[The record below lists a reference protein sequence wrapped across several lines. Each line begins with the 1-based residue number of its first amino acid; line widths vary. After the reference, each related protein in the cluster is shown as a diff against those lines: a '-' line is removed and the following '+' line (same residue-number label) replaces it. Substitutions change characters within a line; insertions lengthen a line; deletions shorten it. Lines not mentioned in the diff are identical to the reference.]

1 MKKEKIIF
9 LVFSFIIGMMI
20 AVQLKSVDDLTG
32 GVASSQKS
40 RQLQSELKS
49 LREKRLGLEVEL
61 QTLETKAKELKDSE
75 LQENVMEQELRKE
88 IDKYELMIG
97 QKEAIGSGIII
108 KFQSVDQD
116 NTQTGLLTY
125 NYELLLSVINK
136 LNASGA
142 EGIAINEE
150 RYVNNTFFQLIGDK
164 LYVNGN
170 PIFEP
175 FEIKAIGNPDTM
187 ESALNLR
194 YGVLWEIRKHYNI
207 NASIEKIEELSLS
220 RYTKNNEFK
229 YSMPVED

>member
-1 MKKEKIIF
+1 MKKEKIVLLI
-9 LVFSFIIGMMI
+9 FSFLIGIMI
-20 AVQLKSVDDLTG
+20 ALQLKSIDDLTG

-49 LREKRLGLEVEL
+49 LREKKVGLESEL
-61 QTLETKAKELKDSE
+61 QALELQAKQLKDSE
-75 LQENVMEQELRKE
+75 LQEDYMEQELRKE
-88 IDKYELMIG
+88 IDKFELMLG
-97 QKEAIGSGIII
+97 QKEAVGPGIII

-116 NTQTGLLTY
+116 SQQTALLTY

-175 FEIKAIGNPDTM
+175 YEIKAVGNPDTM

-207 NASIEKIEELSLS
+207 NASIEKLEELSLP
-220 RYTKNNEFK
+220 RYTRSVEFK
-229 YSMPVED
+229 YSMPIEN

>member
-1 MKKEKIIF
+1 M
-9 LVFSFIIGMMI
+9 
-20 AVQLKSVDDLTG
+20 
-32 GVASSQKS
+32 
-40 RQLQSELKS
+40 
-49 LREKRLGLEVEL
+49 
-61 QTLETKAKELKDSE
+61 
-75 LQENVMEQELRKE
+75 
-88 IDKYELMIG
+88 
-97 QKEAIGSGIII
+97 
-108 KFQSVDQD
+108 
-116 NTQTGLLTY
+116 
-125 NYELLLSVINK
+125 SVINK

-207 NASIEKIEELSLS
+207 NASIEKKEELKLP
-220 RYTKNNEFK
+220 RYTKNVEFK
-229 YSMPVED
+229 YSMPVEN

>member
-1 MKKEKIIF
+1 MKKEKLIF
-9 LVFSFIIGMMI
+9 LIFSFIIGITI
-20 AVQLKSVDDLTG
+20 ALQLKSIDDLTG
-32 GVASSQKS
+32 GIASSQKS

-49 LREKRLGLEVEL
+49 LRDKKLGLEQEL
-61 QTLETKAKELKDSE
+61 QALELKAKELKDSE
-75 LQENVMEQELRKE
+75 LQEDYMEQELRKE
-88 IDKYELMIG
+88 IDKFELMLG
-97 QKEAIGSGIII
+97 QKEAIGPGIVI
-108 KFQSVDQD
+108 KFQSSDQESQ
-116 NTQTGLLTY
+116 QTALRTY

-150 RYVNNTFFQLIGDK
+150 RYVNTTFFQLVGDK

-175 FEIKAIGNPDTM
+175 YEIRAVGNPDTM

-207 NASIEKIEELSLS
+207 NASIEKKPELKLP
-220 RYTKNNEFK
+220 RFTKNVEFK
-229 YSMPVED
+229 YSMPVEN

>member
-9 LVFSFIIGMMI
+9 LVFSFIIGMTI
-20 AVQLKSVDDLTG
+20 ALQLKSVADLTG

-40 RQLQSELKS
+40 RQLQTELKS
-49 LREKRLGLEVEL
+49 LRDKKLTLEVEL

-75 LQENVMEQELRKE
+75 LQEDFMEQELRKE
-88 IDKYELMIG
+88 IDKFELMLG
-97 QKEAIGSGIII
+97 QKEAVGPGIII
-108 KFQSVDQD
+108 KFQSVDQE
-116 NTQTGLLTY
+116 NNQTGLLNY
-125 NYELLLSVINK
+125 NYELVLSVINK

-150 RYVNNTFFQLIGDK
+150 RYVNNTFFQLVGDK

-207 NASIEKIEELSLS
+207 NASIEKKEELKLP
-220 RYTKNNEFK
+220 RYTKNVEFK
-229 YSMPVED
+229 YSMPVEN

>member
-49 LREKRLGLEVEL
+49 LREKKLGLELEL

-75 LQENVMEQELRKE
+75 LQEDFMEQELRKE
-88 IDKYELMIG
+88 IDKFELMLG
-97 QKEAIGSGIII
+97 QKEAIGPGIII
-108 KFQSVDQD
+108 KFQSIDQD

-207 NASIEKIEELSLS
+207 NASIEKIQELSLS

-229 YSMPVED
+229 YSMPVEE

>member
-9 LVFSFIIGMMI
+9 LVFSFIIGMTI
-20 AVQLKSVDDLTG
+20 ALQLKSVADLTG

-40 RQLQSELKS
+40 RQLQTELKS
-49 LREKRLGLEVEL
+49 LRDKKLTLEVEL

-75 LQENVMEQELRKE
+75 LQEDFMEQELRKE
-88 IDKYELMIG
+88 IDKFELMLG
-97 QKEAIGSGIII
+97 QKEAVGPGIII
-108 KFQSVDQD
+108 KFQSVDQE
-116 NTQTGLLTY
+116 NNQTGLLTY
-125 NYELLLSVINK
+125 NYELVLSVINK

-150 RYVNNTFFQLIGDK
+150 RYVNNTFFQLVGDK

-207 NASIEKIEELSLS
+207 NASIEKKEELKLP
-220 RYTKNNEFK
+220 RYTKNVEFK
-229 YSMPVED
+229 YSMPVEN